1 MSEPPER
8 GKAES
13 GKADIRLFL
22 VVHETFRRYLRRIA
36 AAAAAIPPGDTARAD
51 EVGERWAFFERT
63 LTHHHEGED
72 ATMFPALLAHRPE
85 FEQVRG
91 ELHADHEVV
100 AGEMQAVDAAF
111 SALPS
116 RCDAAA
122 VSSLAATLAALEQTL
137 VPHLDREDAEVLPM
151 IADGIPP
158 AEWDELSEEQLT
170 SIPKHD
176 LGFAVAALD
185 ETMATVPD
193 DERPPPPPL
202 PVRLML
208 AVSWRRRWRKFMAPL
223 GISPS

>member
-1 MSEPPER
+1 M
-8 GKAES
+8 S

-51 EVGERWAFFERT
+51 VVRERWAFFERT

-72 ATMFPALLAHRPE
+72 AKLFPALLAHRHE

-100 AGEMQAVDAAF
+100 AGEMEAVDAAF
-111 SALPS
+111 TALPG
-116 RCDAAA
+116 RCDAADI
-122 VSSLAATLAALEQTL
+122 AALVAALGALEETL

-158 AEWDELSEEQLT
+158 AEWDELSEEQLK

-185 ETMATVPD
+185 ETIATMPD
-193 DERPPPPPL
+193 DEQPPPPPV

-223 GISPS
+223 AVSPS